1 MARER
6 KFLNSL
12 DQHAQSENDRKRKQ
26 SDVLM
31 TLYLPVGCNV
41 DPTGSISGSISASAF
56 HVEAIKFTT

>member
-12 DQHAQSENDRKRKQ
+12 DQHVQSEDDEKRKP

-31 TLYLPVGCNV
+31 TLYLPVECTV
-41 DPTGSISGSISASAF
+41 MWIQQDQFPAVFRPLLSL
-56 HVEAIKFTT
+56 